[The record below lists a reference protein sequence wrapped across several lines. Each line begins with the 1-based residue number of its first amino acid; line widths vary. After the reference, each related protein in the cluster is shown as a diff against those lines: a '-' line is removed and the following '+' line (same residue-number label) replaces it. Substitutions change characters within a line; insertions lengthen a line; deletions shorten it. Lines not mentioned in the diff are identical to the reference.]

1 MPDQQGGTTASAFA
15 AQAAS
20 TPAQVIVAPTL
31 PTTTASA
38 PFVIQ
43 VIATPDPDG
52 YQKLTALSTPLLALL
67 AGYIAWRQWKTS
79 NEALKKDLFDK
90 RFAVYEA
97 TREFLGDIVLS
108 RTVTP
113 QQLGKFHKETLGA
126 RWLFN
131 EQLAKELQG
140 FYDRAVELA
149 NLESQI
155 AVAQPA
161 DKPRLRKKHT
171 REFDLLN
178 QSFRY
183 LNATFKDVMP
193 RIVS

>member
-1 MPDQQGGTTASAFA
+1 MPDQQAKTSAPESVPS
-15 AQAAS
+15 AAS
-20 TPAQVIVAPTL
+20 MPAQMIVVPTM
-31 PTTTASA
+31 PTTTASS

-67 AGYIAWRQWKTS
+67 AGYIAWRQWKTA
-79 NEALKKDLFDK
+79 NEALKKDLFEK
-90 RFAVYEA
+90 RFAIYEA
-97 TREFLGDIVLS
+97 TRQFLGAIALTK
-108 RTVTP
+108 TVTP
-113 QQLGKFHKETLGA
+113 QQLGTFHTETLGA

-131 EQLAKELQG
+131 DKLADQLQL

-149 NLESQI
+149 SLESQI
-155 AVAQPA
+155 AAAHPP
-161 DKPRLRKKHT
+161 DKQKLRDEHWHKFHVL
-171 REFDLLN
+171 EGD
-178 QSFRY
+178 FRH